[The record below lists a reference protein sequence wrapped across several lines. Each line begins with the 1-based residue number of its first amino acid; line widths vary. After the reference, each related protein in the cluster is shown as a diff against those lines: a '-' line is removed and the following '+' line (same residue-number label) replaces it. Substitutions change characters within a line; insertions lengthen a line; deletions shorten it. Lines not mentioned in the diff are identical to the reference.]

1 MDIWVYNPPFHDRFS
16 RAQRS
21 PAVTKSGTVY
31 YPIWLAYVVGV
42 LEDAGHNVLFTDA
55 PVSRLRPDQHL
66 AEAVSR
72 DVRMVVVDMSTASV
86 ENDIS
91 VCRAIRNAL
100 PGAFLVAVGP
110 HVSALPEET
119 MKAGEVLDAVVRQEA
134 DYTVRDLAAVIG
146 RCRTAR
152 PSDQALA
159 AVEGLTFR
167 DSNGNIVENLP
178 RPLIEDLDK
187 LPWVSKVYK
196 KHLKIRDYFN
206 PNAPPP
212 MITLIS
218 SRGCPFK
225 CNFCLYPQTL
235 TGNSYRFRSI
245 DDIVSEME
253 FVTKEFPEARSV
265 FFEDDTLT
273 SHKKRCRDLA
283 QAILDRGIHLQWV
296 ANSRVEVDLETLKLL
311 KKSGCR
317 HLCVGFES
325 GDPESL
331 KYMGK
336 GTTPERMLQFMD
348 DARKAD
354 IDIHGCFMVGFPGE
368 DRAALKRTMD
378 LALQLNP
385 STAQFYPIMVYPGTK
400 AYDDYRS
407 RQWLTA
413 RSYRDWLTP
422 EGLHNCVIHN
432 EHFSARELVQWCDA
446 ARRRFYLRPGYLLRK
461 AHMALIDPYERA
473 RTFRGAKVF
482 FKHLVLGS
490 RV

>member
-1 MDIWVYNPPFHDRFS
+1 MNVWVFNPPFHDRFS

-55 PVSRLRPDQHL
+55 PVSGLGLAHHI

-72 DVRMVVVDMSTASV
+72 DIRMVVVDMSTASV

-91 VCRAIRNAL
+91 VCRAIRKAL
-100 PGAFLVAVGP
+100 PDCFLVAVGT

-119 MKAGEVLDAVVRQEA
+119 MKTGEVLDAVVRQEA
-134 DYTVRDLAAVIG
+134 DYTARDLAAVISQHPA
-146 RCRTAR
+146 TR
-152 PSDQALA
+152 PSDQLLST
-159 AVEGLTFR
+159 VEGLTFR
-167 DSNGNIVENLP
+167 DSNGGIVENP
-178 RPLIEDLDK
+178 ARPLIEDLDK

-196 KHLKIRDYFN
+196 KHLNIRDYFN
-206 PNAPPP
+206 PNATPP
-212 MITLIS
+212 MITLIT

-235 TGNSYRFRSI
+235 TGNAYRFRSI
-245 DDIVSEME
+245 DDIVNEME
-253 FVTKEFPEARSV
+253 FVTREFPEARSV

-273 SHKKRCRDLA
+273 SHKKRCGDLA
-283 QAILDRGIHLQWV
+283 RAILDRGIRLQWV

-325 GDPESL
+325 GDRNSL

-336 GTTPERMLQFMD
+336 ATTPERMLQFME
-348 DARKAD
+348 DARKAGMLV
-354 IDIHGCFMVGFPGE
+354 HGCFMVGFPGE
-368 DRAALKRTMD
+368 DEAALKRTMD
-378 LALQLNP
+378 LALKLNP
-385 STAQFYPIMVYPGTK
+385 STAQFYPIMVYPGTR

-413 RSYRDWLTP
+413 ESYSDWLTS

-432 EHFSARELVQWCDA
+432 EHFSARQLVQWCDY
-446 ARRRFYLRPGYLLRK
+446 ARRRFYLRPGYLIRK
-461 AHMALIDPYERA
+461 AYMALIDPYERA
-473 RTFRGAKVF
+473 RTLRGAKVF
-482 FKHLVLGS
+482 FKHLLLGS